1 MLKRLLL
8 ILLCLI
14 LCCPA
19 ALAEGCALCGG
30 DSVCDTCQGNGYLLM
45 QAYGSDAQVQV
56 ACTGGCDNGRCP
68 DCAPPCDVCGSDQK
82 CDTCGGL
89 GYVLMQAYGSDE
101 MLQVACMGE
110 NCADGACAVCT
121 VVQMV
126 PEPTPKPTP
135 APSADVKPTSGGM
148 AITHIGSAPFEI
160 DPNKTFAGRVS
171 IAQGNTPQPTEA
183 KKKTGIDLGAFAEKI
198 KNSQPKSMDEWADEM
213 GWEEN
218 TNSIF
223 ADGSKDFLE
232 ASGKKT
238 ESQTQSGN
246 TLTIEVII
254 GSETRTHT
262 ITTTETSVLDALL
275 KAHLISGEEVAWGY
289 NVTMVDGVVANYNAK
304 GEYWVIL
311 EYVNGQYASMADSL
325 ANRKVR
331 DGDRY
336 AFSLMD

>member
-1 MLKRLLL
+1 MKRFWMLFLCLLL
-8 ILLCLI
+8 V
-14 LCCPA
+14 CCA
-19 ALAEGCALCGG
+19 ALAECALCGG
-30 DSVCDTCQGNGYLLM
+30 DSVCDTCQGNGFLLM
-45 QAYGSDAQVQV
+45 KAYGSDAQVQV
-56 ACTGGCDNGRCP
+56 ACTAGCDNGRCP
-68 DCAPPCDVCGSDQK
+68 DCAVPCDVCGSDGK
-82 CDTCGGL
+82 CDVCGGL

-101 MLQVACMGE
+101 MVQVACMGE

-135 APSADVKPTSGGM
+135 APSADAKPTSGGM

-246 TLTIEVII
+246 TLTIEVFI
-254 GSETRTHT
+254 GDDHRKYT
-262 ITTTETSVLDALL
+262 ITTNETYVLDALL
-275 KAHLISGEEVAWGY
+275 EEGLVKGEEVSWGF
-289 NVTMVDGVVANYNAK
+289 NVTTVDGVKANYNRK
-304 GEYWVIL
+304 GEYWSIL
-311 EYVNGQYASMADSL
+311 EYVDGGYTSLMDSL

-336 AFSLMD
+336 AFTLMN